1 MTEEKNRDQDE
12 NSGNYDYDFIIIGS
26 GFGGSVSALR
36 LSEKGYKVCVLERGK
51 RFRAGDYARTNW
63 DLRRYL
69 WMPLLR
75 CFGIQN
81 MSLFK
86 NVLILSGSGVG
97 GGSLVYANTL
107 LEPGDPFYNAPN
119 WRELADWRAEL
130 APHYA
135 TAKRMLGVTQ
145 NPYLTAADD
154 KLLEVARE
162 MGRESTFKSVDVG
175 VFFKKGEEGKSFP
188 DPYFG
193 GEGPARHAC
202 NLCGGCM
209 VGCRFGSKN
218 TLDKNYLY
226 FAEKRGATVIP
237 EASVVEVRPL
247 GESGSDGYEVVYESS
262 TAWWF
267 SRPRRRLRARGVVFS
282 AGVLGTVNLLL
293 KCRDVNRALPSL
305 SPRLGADVRTNS
317 EALIG
322 VTTRKE
328 DDDFSKGIAITSG
341 FYADDVTH
349 IEPVR
354 YPKGSSFMKV
364 LAAPMAD
371 AGNRVTRPLKML
383 VATLAHPID
392 TLRLI
397 FNWKWA
403 ERTIILLV
411 MQTLDNKM
419 RFKLGR
425 NLFTLFRK
433 RMTTDVDPSQR
444 VPSYIAI
451 GHTVARALAGKV
463 NGIPQSAVNE
473 VLLQIPT
480 TAHIL
485 GGCGI
490 GPDPEK
496 GVIDARHRV
505 FGYKNMYVCDG
516 SVIPANLGVNPS
528 LTITA
533 MTERCMSFIPSKAQ
547 REKE

>member
-1 MTEEKNRDQDE
+1 MQFD
-12 NSGNYDYDFIIIGS
+12 YDYLVVGS

-36 LSEKGYKVCVLERGK
+36 LSEKGYKVGVIERGK
-51 RFRAGDYARTNW
+51 RFHGRDYARTNW
-63 DLRRYL
+63 DVRRYL
-69 WMPLLR
+69 WMPLLK

-107 LEPGDPFYNAPN
+107 LEPGDSFYGAAN
-119 WRELADWRAEL
+119 WRELADWKAEL
-130 APHYA
+130 APHYSM
-135 TAKRMLGVTQ
+135 AKRMLGVTR
-145 NPYLTAADD
+145 NPHLNEVDQ

-162 MGRESTFKSVDVG
+162 MGRESTFTSVDVG
-175 VFFKKGEEGKSFP
+175 VFFGKPGEEGKKVP

-193 GEGPARHAC
+193 GKGPERHAC

-209 VGCRFGSKN
+209 VGCRFNSKN
-218 TLDKNYLY
+218 TLDKNYLF
-226 FAEKRGATVIP
+226 FAEKNGAEIIP
-237 EASVVEVRPL
+237 ETNVVEVRPI
-247 GESGSDGYEVVYESS
+247 GGGDGSEGYEVVVERS
-262 TAWWF
+262 TAWF
-267 SRPRRRLRARGVVFS
+267 AKDRRVLRARGVVLS

-293 KCRDVNRALPSL
+293 KCRDVTGSL
-305 SPRLGADVRTNS
+305 PRLSKRLGFDIRTNS
-317 EALIG
+317 EALLG
-322 VTTRKE
+322 VTTR
-328 DDDFSKGIAITSG
+328 DSNRDFSKGIAITSG

-354 YPKGSSFMKV
+354 YPSGSSFMKV

-371 AGNRVTRPLKML
+371 DGNRVTRPLKL
-383 VATLAHPID
+383 LAATVFHPID
-392 TLRLI
+392 SLRLL
-397 FNWKWA
+397 FNAKWA
-403 ERTIILLV
+403 ERSIILLV

-425 NLFTLFRK
+425 NLFTFFRK
-433 RMTTDVDPSQR
+433 RLTTEVDASQTI
-444 VPSYIAI
+444 PSYIAI
-451 GHTVARALAGKV
+451 GHVVARALAKKV
-463 NGIPQSAVNE
+463 NAIPQSAVNE

-490 GPDPEK
+490 GPDPEH
-496 GVIDARHRV
+496 GVIDGKHAV
-505 FGYKNMYVCDG
+505 FGYRNMYVCDG

-533 MTERCMSFIPSKAQ
+533 MSERAMSFVGPAAAGAPK
-547 REKE
+547 RDK